1 MCPAVEA
8 QGDPH
13 HRNKWAICPVDVD
26 RLPPIAMVQLMP
38 TKVLLT
44 LLLSF
49 HVFLTHKHAYAM
61 FQVRGVVAMATKHRD
76 GRGKRPR
83 SEVNACP

>member
-1 MCPAVEA
+1 MCPGVEVH
-8 QGDPH
+8 GDPH
-13 HRNKWAICPVDVD
+13 HRNKWAISPVDVD
-26 RLPPIAMVQLMP
+26 RLPPIAMVQQP

-49 HVFLTHKHAYAM
+49 HVFLTHKHAYAV
-61 FQVRGVVAMATKHRD
+61 FQVRGVVAMAPKHRD
-76 GRGKRPR
+76 GRGRRPR